1 VQTSE
6 KEKIVL
12 KNYDENAH
20 EHRQDQGNKLIADH
34 QSDTRKITAYA
45 SDGRHKQTC
54 QNMKS
59 K

>member
-1 VQTSE
+1 M
-6 KEKIVL
+6 KRR